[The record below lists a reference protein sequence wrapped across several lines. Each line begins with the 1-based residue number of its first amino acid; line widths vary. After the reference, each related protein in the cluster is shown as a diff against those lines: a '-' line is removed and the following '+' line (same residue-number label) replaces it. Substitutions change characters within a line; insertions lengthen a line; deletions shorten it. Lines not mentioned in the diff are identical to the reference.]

1 MLAFAFEELSQDRK
15 NLKVNINK
23 TEGLQLARQEKNEIE
38 TENANAT
45 YQKTFDA
52 QLDLIIKQIETK
64 RKHGDP
70 EEKKVEEIF
79 DNARFRDRAENA
91 IKNSVEQ
98 TNKKVE
104 LAMQE
109 LNLDQITS
117 SDEKDLKMLMISM
130 KDVIRENLNSQAQSY
145 KQKYNQLVGNDKDQT
160 GGAEKIN

>member
-1 MLAFAFEELSQDRK
+1 MLVYAFEQLNQDRK

-70 EEKKVEEIF
+70 EEKKVEDIF
-79 DNARFRDRAENA
+79 PDSNFRSTAEQA
-91 IKNSVEQ
+91 ITTYVQS
-98 TNKKVE
+98 TNLKVIQ
-104 LAMQE
+104 AQE
-109 LNLDQITS
+109 DLNLEQITHTDDNEIQNLMNQMAS
-117 SDEKDLKMLMISM
+117 RLLDSIKAHNQGLKKL
-130 KDVIRENLNSQAQSY
+130 
-145 KQKYNQLVGNDKDQT
+145 GGTDKEQN
-160 GGAEKIN
+160 GAEKIN